1 MPRYF
6 LTLEYHGAAFHG
18 LQRQGDDLPTVQG
31 VLEGA
36 LAILNTDPVT
46 IHAAGRTDAGV
57 HASGQCVHADLLK
70 DYPPHRL
77 CESLNALVRPWPL
90 AVRRAVVVPDTLHA
104 RFDATQRRYRYTV
117 INHPAPS
124 PLWAGL
130 AWEVTKPL
138 DVAAMRTAA
147 GYLMGHHDFS
157 SFRAVQC
164 QSPSPMRTL
173 DALEITAEGDKIFF
187 DTRAKSYLHHQ
198 VRNMVGTLVMVG
210 KGVLQSSA
218 IPGMLAARDRR
229 AAGMTAPAMGLCLTG
244 VSYGHLY

>member
-18 LQRQGDDLPTVQG
+18 LQRQGDGLPTVQG
-31 VLEGA
+31 VLEDA
-36 LAILNTDPVT
+36 LAILNTDAVT

-57 HASGQCVHADLLK
+57 HASGQCVHADLRK
-70 DYPPHRL
+70 DHPPHRL

-90 AVRRAVVVPDTLHA
+90 AVRRAAVVPDTLHA
-104 RFDATQRRYRYTV
+104 RFDASERRYRYTV

-124 PLWAGL
+124 PLRAGQ

-138 DVAAMRTAA
+138 DVEAMRAA
-147 GYLMGHHDFS
+147 TKHLIGRHDFS
-157 SFRAVQC
+157 SFRATQC
-164 QSPSPMRTL
+164 QAPSPVRTL
-173 DALEITAEGDKIFF
+173 DALEMTVVDDTIFF

-210 KGVLQSSA
+210 KGVLHPTA
-218 IPGMLAARDRR
+218 IPDILAARDRR

-244 VSYGHLY
+244 VSYAHAV